1 MAKFTPMDCAKAV
14 EQSYKGKITN
24 QKRSMLGP
32 HGAEAYLRK
41 DGLLVIPGSQGLDD
55 YLKFNLR
62 VGYFKLFGK
71 NSKLRFHAGFMRHAS
86 EIIEWARSQNVEMIT
101 GHSLGAASAQ
111 LIGATLHKDV
121 ICFAAP
127 KVLNRGFRAVTT
139 AKITCINRK
148 DDTVCRLPG
157 WRFKHIGDVIE
168 MRPKGRVG
176 MDHSMKHYRTAMAE
190 KKVQDASPI
199 RFA

>member
-14 EQSYKGKITN
+14 EQSYKGRISN

-86 EIIEWARSQNVEMIT
+86 EIIEWARNQNVKLIT

-111 LIGATLHKDV
+111 LIGATLNKDV

-127 KVLNRGFRAVTT
+127 KVLSRGFKEVTS
-139 AKITCINRK
+139 AKIVCINRR
-148 DDTVCRLPG
+148 DDRVCRLPG
-157 WRFKHIGDVIE
+157 WRFKHMGNVVE
-168 MRPKGRVG
+168 MKAKGRIG
-176 MDHSMKHYRTAMAE
+176 MDHSMKHYKTAMAE
-190 KKVQDASPI
+190 KSVKDASPI
-199 RFA
+199 RFT